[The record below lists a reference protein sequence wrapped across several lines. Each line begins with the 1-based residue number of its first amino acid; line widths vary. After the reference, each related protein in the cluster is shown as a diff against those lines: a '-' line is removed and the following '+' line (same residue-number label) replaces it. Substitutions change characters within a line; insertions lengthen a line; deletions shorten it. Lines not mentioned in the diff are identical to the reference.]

1 MIPCAWKPQVP
12 PPKAGHS
19 EQLLQ
24 AIIITLCDVWPFFSG
39 WTMAAHPG
47 SFSSCCPES
56 CSTRTMDCL
65 STLPLTATL
74 CKSAHSRPLW
84 RTLMNGQRTCRK
96 YSSETLGFW
105 DHASL
110 IWPVFQF
117 FFSLFLWEVQMQ
129 EKQTGSEN
137 TMVGLSGSACFDD
150 IRLQIL
156 FCFVLVLLRT
166 VLVWSGFRLM
176 LRSNVP
182 VNCYGKVNICK
193 C

>member
-110 IWPVFQF
+110 IWPLSFN
-117 FFSLFLWEVQMQ
+117 FFSLFFCGKCKCRRNREEV
-129 EKQTGSEN
+129 KTPWW
-137 TMVGLSGSACFDD
+137 VCLGLHALMTLDF
-150 IRLQIL
+150 RY
-156 FCFVLVLLRT
+156 CFVLF
-166 VLVWSGFRLM
+166 WFY
-176 LRSNVP
+176 
-182 VNCYGKVNICK
+182 YGQC
-193 C
+193 